1 MSAFGKKLFETFAA
15 QAAVLGPDTV
25 RAKLDAQIGMLD
37 LLLAQ
42 AEEAKKTG
50 APLDLVK
57 AKALATIKVKP

>member
-1 MSAFGKKLFETFAA
+1 MSAFGKMLFETFAA
-15 QAAVLGPDTV
+15 PAVVLGSDAV
-25 RAKLDAQIGMLD
+25 RTKLDAQIGMLD

-57 AKALATIKVKP
+57 AKALATLVKP